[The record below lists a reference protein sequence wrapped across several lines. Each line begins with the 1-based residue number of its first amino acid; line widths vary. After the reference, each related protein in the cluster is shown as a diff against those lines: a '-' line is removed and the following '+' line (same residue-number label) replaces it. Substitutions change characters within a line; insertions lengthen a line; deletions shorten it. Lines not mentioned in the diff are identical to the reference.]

1 MSRFLEKLKEAKASV
16 NRLETTTL
24 QLNITK
30 KCNQA
35 CRHCHVES
43 SPIRTEKMS
52 REVLERILELLDQS
66 SEVQTIDITG
76 GAPEL
81 HSDFRWF
88 VAELRKRNLQVI
100 DRCNLTI
107 LFELGQEDTAEFLAA
122 HQVQV
127 VASLPCYSSKNVDY
141 QRGKGVFGKS
151 IDALKMLNKLGYG
164 KPQSELELYLVYN
177 PTGASLPPSQSKLE
191 EDYRKKLYEDFG
203 IEFTGLF
210 TITNVPIKRFLFDLK
225 RQNKLVEYM
234 QLLIENFNL
243 KAFEGVM
250 CRSLVSIDHEGQ
262 IYDCDFNQMLE
273 LPVPGIKKNIWAIE
287 SFSALSGEKI
297 FFDDH
302 CFACTAGAGSS
313 CTGATA

>member
-1 MSRFLEKLKEAKASV
+1 LNRFLEKLKEAKASV

-30 KCNQA
+30 TCNQA

-52 REVLERILELLDQS
+52 REVLNQILVLLDHS
-66 SEVQTIDITG
+66 PEVQTVDITG

-88 VAELRKRNLQVI
+88 VAELRKRDLQVI

-107 LFELGQEDTAEFLAA
+107 LFEPGQEDTAEFLAA

-151 IDALKMLNKLGYG
+151 INALKKLNELGYG

-177 PTGASLPPSQSKLE
+177 HIGANLPPSQSKLE
-191 EDYRKKLYEDFG
+191 EDYRKKLFEDFE
-203 IEFTGLF
+203 IQFTGLF

-225 RQNKLVEYM
+225 RQNKYEEYM
-234 QLLIENFNL
+234 QLLIDNFNF

-250 CRSLVSIDHEGQ
+250 CRNLVSIDYQGR

-273 LPVPGIKKNIWAIE
+273 LSVPRANRTIWDIE
-287 SFSALSGEKI
+287 SFSVLSGEKI
-297 FFDDH
+297 LFNDH

>member
-1 MSRFLEKLKEAKASV
+1 LSRFLEKLKETKASI

-43 SPIRTEKMS
+43 SPIRTEKMG
-52 REVLERILELLDQS
+52 REVLNRILFLLDGS
-66 SEVQTIDITG
+66 PEIKTIDITG

-81 HSDFRWF
+81 HPDFRWF
-88 VAELRKRNLQVI
+88 VSELRKKDLQVI
-100 DRCNLTI
+100 DRCNLTV
-107 LFELGQEDTAEFLAA
+107 LFEPGQEDTAEFLAA

-151 IDALKMLNKLGYG
+151 IDALKRLNALGYG
-164 KPQSELELYLVYN
+164 RPKSELELYLVYN
-177 PTGASLPPSQSKLE
+177 PIGSKLPPSQSMLE
-191 EDYRKKLYEDFG
+191 EDYRKKLYEDFE
-203 IEFTGLF
+203 IQFTSLF
-210 TITNVPIKRFLFDLK
+210 TITNVPIKRFLFDLN
-225 RQNKLVEYM
+225 RQNKFEEYR
-234 QLLIENFNL
+234 QLLIDSFNL

-250 CRSLVSIDHEGQ
+250 CRSLVSIGYQGE

-273 LPVPGIKKNIWAIE
+273 LSVPGLKKTIWEIG
-287 SFSALSGEKI
+287 SFSDFSGEQI
-297 FFDDH
+297 RFDDH

-313 CTGATA
+313 CTGVTI

>member
-1 MSRFLEKLKEAKASV
+1 MSRFLEKLKETKASI

-43 SPIRTEKMS
+43 SPIRTEKMG
-52 REVLERILELLDQS
+52 REVLNRILFLLDGS
-66 SEVQTIDITG
+66 PEIKTIDITG

-81 HSDFRWF
+81 HPDFRWF
-88 VAELRKRNLQVI
+88 VSELRKKDLQVI
-100 DRCNLTI
+100 DRCNLTV
-107 LFELGQEDTAEFLAA
+107 LFEPGQEDTAEFLAA

-151 IDALKMLNKLGYG
+151 IDALKRLNALGYG
-164 KPQSELELYLVYN
+164 RPKSELELYLVYN
-177 PTGASLPPSQSKLE
+177 PIGSKLPPSQSMLE
-191 EDYRKKLYEDFG
+191 EDYRKKLYEDFE
-203 IEFTGLF
+203 IQFTSLF
-210 TITNVPIKRFLFDLK
+210 TITNVPIKRFLFDLN
-225 RQNKLVEYM
+225 RQNKFEEYR
-234 QLLIENFNL
+234 QLLIDSFNL

-250 CRSLVSIDHEGQ
+250 CRSLVSIGYQGE

-273 LPVPGIKKNIWAIE
+273 LSVPGLKKTIWEIG
-287 SFSALSGEKI
+287 SFSDFSGEQI
-297 FFDDH
+297 RFDDH

-313 CTGATA
+313 CTGVTI